1 MSVKSGSIVVVRL
14 SDSFERTVAD
24 LVEERGLR
32 GVLAEPAAPEVPE
45 DCVALLILAGG
56 AEADAVELSGRLGP
70 GRVRRYVV
78 GAAEDHRLAARA
90 VASGAADYF
99 ALPGDLDLL
108 RRTIEREAGAWH
120 AEGEAE
126 RFAAEERSQN
136 GFAAI
141 LGESPAL
148 RQVIE
153 QARRVAAHGEV
164 SVLVEGET
172 GTGKELLARAIHYHS
187 PRSAAPF
194 VEINCTAIPA
204 TLIESELFGHEKGA
218 FTGAVSARP
227 GLFELAHGGTIF
239 LDEVGHLPKEA
250 QPKLLRVLES
260 RQVRRVGGQA
270 TRGVDVRVI
279 AATHV
284 DLRAAVAD
292 GEFREDLYYRLHV
305 VALTLPPL
313 RERGDDVQALAEA
326 FATRLATNY
335 GLPIPALTSEARAVL
350 RGHRWPGNVRELRNA
365 VERALVLSPP
375 GTLDFGDLAADSIA
389 GAGSA
394 EGPLPL
400 FAPLA
405 QVIRTAVDAML
416 AETGGNKSEAARRL
430 GISRPRLQR
439 ILDGAPE

>member
-1 MSVKSGSIVVVRL
+1 VPATSGCIAVIRL
-14 SDSFERTVAD
+14 SESFERTILD
-24 LVEERGLR
+24 LAEERGL
-32 GVLAEPAAPEVPE
+32 GCISIEPTASQPPD
-45 DCVALLILAGG
+45 DCVAILILAGG
-56 AEADAVELSGRLGP
+56 AEADAVELSGKSGAGGL
-70 GRVRRYVV
+70 RRYVV

-108 RRTIEREAGAWH
+108 RRTIEREAGAWK
-120 AEGEAE
+120 AGREAE

-153 QARRVAAHGEV
+153 QARRVAAHREV
-164 SVLVEGET
+164 TVLVEGET
-172 GTGKELLARAIHYHS
+172 GTGKELIARAIHYHS

-218 FTGAVSARP
+218 FTGAVASRP

-239 LDEVGHLPKEA
+239 LDEVGHLPLEA
-250 QPKLLRVLES
+250 QPKLLRVLEA

-284 DLRAAVAD
+284 DLRSAVAA

-313 RERGDDVQALAEA
+313 RERGDDVGHLAEA
-326 FATRLATNY
+326 FATRLAGAY
-335 GLPIPALTSEARAVL
+335 GLPAPVLSPEARAAL
-350 RGHRWPGNVRELRNA
+350 RTHSWPGNVRELRNA
-365 VERALVLSPP
+365 VERALVLSAP
-375 GTLDFGDLAADSIA
+375 GTLAFGDLAADSIP
-389 GAGSA
+389 GAADNGR
-394 EGPLPL
+394 LPL

-405 QVIRTAVDAML
+405 AVIRAAVDAML
-416 AETGGNKSEAARRL
+416 AETRGNKSEAARRL